1 MSIQQVG
8 LRRARL
14 YAGVIVAVHTLAAH
28 AAVPREAPRQI
39 SDAAHT
45 KNAPAVIHERIVPDA
60 PTVSMISSVREQKL
74 HALATHPQW
83 QHLLFYKHHKAEVIS
98 DNFYLTQPKA
108 QPTKSLNPYD
118 ELVATLQAAN
128 DKAILCHYPARYLW
142 LSHQLPDFQVDLA
155 ACLDLPN
162 ANQQVSLM
170 LVSSYLKN
178 PASSFGHVLVKTRD
192 AKAPSSDSHQAAVQ
206 GGLSSEDLLN
216 DTYNFGARIPSNENG
231 VMYALKGLFGFY
243 DAGFSKTEF
252 FKQDAV
258 YSKNEQRDMWEYVL
272 NLDPF
277 HTQLLNYHLY
287 EAQQARFDYYFIKQN
302 CGYRS
307 GEILELVSDI
317 KTTER
322 LGAWYAPDYVFDQLV
337 EYQSTDEPLIAAVR
351 YLPSEQTQLRATF
364 VQLPKKV
371 QTAINAFID
380 SEDISTLAALSEKE
394 QALATDFLI
403 LHRNYKISQDD
414 TPEHRAV
421 KKALLSQRFLLPAD
435 NTLATLPVPDKPS
448 PALSNKTTQT
458 KVSISSDTAKLGVS
472 LFVKDPL
479 NTYTDIDKRFE
490 AIQLTLGYDYD
501 ANDVAVTDFV
511 FLDMQQIED
520 VAQPLHGEP
529 KLSWQLKTGAREDV
543 FTGAHHSP
551 YATAG
556 IGAGI
561 KFDDDMLGYG
571 MLNTAVHDQESHADV
586 GLELGLRVK
595 AHDRAAELSY
605 QLTKRASYPA
615 AQLTTLTLRQ
625 QLSKNNDARLIVT
638 HGEDT
643 YDSDGVSASA
653 AWHHYW

>member
-1 MSIQQVG
+1 MVALPTLAAYAAAPSHQS
-8 LRRARL
+8 
-14 YAGVIVAVHTLAAH
+14 YETHAGVIAYVQPAAINDSLTPPSSVLSKISQQQLKSLAAH
-28 AAVPREAPRQI
+28 Q
-39 SDAAHT
+39 
-45 KNAPAVIHERIVPDA
+45 
-60 PTVSMISSVREQKL
+60 
-74 HALATHPQW
+74 QW
-83 QHLLFYKHHKAEVIS
+83 QHLLFYKNHKAEVIS
-98 DNFYLTQPKA
+98 DDFYLTQPEAKS
-108 QPTKSLNPYD
+108 TKPFSPYD
-118 ELVATLQAAN
+118 ELVATLQAA
-128 DKAILCHYPARYLW
+128 DDTAMLCRYPARYLW
-142 LSHQLPDFQVDLA
+142 LSHQLPDLNIDLA
-155 ACLDLPN
+155 VCPNLPD
-162 ANQQVSLM
+162 ANQQISLM

-192 AKAPSSDSHQAAVQ
+192 AKASPTKNEPMAVSNT
-206 GGLSSEDLLN
+206 LSSEDLLN

-277 HTQLLNYHLY
+277 NTQLLNYHLY

-337 EYQSTDEPLIAAVR
+337 EYQSDERPLIASVR

-364 VQLPKKV
+364 IQLPKNV
-371 QTAINAFID
+371 QTAINTFID
-380 SEDISTLAALSEKE
+380 TEQMNALVALNEKE

-403 LHRNYKISQDD
+403 LHRNYKISQND

-458 KVSISSDTAKLGVS
+458 KVNIGTDKAELGVS

-490 AIQLTLGYDYD
+490 AMQLTLGYDYD
-501 ANDVAVTDFV
+501 DKALALTDFV

-520 VAQPLHGEP
+520 MAQPLHGEP
-529 KLSWQLKTGAREDV
+529 KLSWQLKTGAREDIV
-543 FTGAHHSP
+543 TGANHSP

-556 IGAGI
+556 IGVGM
-561 KFDDDMLGYG
+561 KFGEDTLGYG

-586 GLELGLRVK
+586 GLEIGWRVK
-595 AHDRAAELSY
+595 EQDHAAELSY
-605 QLTKRASYPA
+605 ALTKRESHAT

-625 QLSKNNDARLIVT
+625 ELSKNNDARLIMT
-638 HGEDT
+638 YGEDT
-643 YDSDGVSASA
+643 YDMDGVAASA